1 MVTKTAEGL
10 VQIQTA
16 PLGRRQRWER
26 ALSHQPLVGPTV
38 VLLLAAVVFG
48 LWVGSRFIDPVNL
61 SLILQQVMI
70 VGLLGIAQT
79 LVILTA
85 GIDLSVAAI
94 MVLSQV
100 VMGKLAV
107 EHGVPV
113 PLAILVGIAVGGLC
127 GLVNGLLVTRFSI
140 PPFIATLGTLSI
152 FYALNLYI
160 SKSQTIPFSKV
171 PAALQWPGSS
181 FSMLGVDITFGS
193 LLLVAGFLT
202 AAYVLHETA
211 WGTRVYAVG
220 DNAEAARL
228 SGVRVNRV
236 LLSVYIAAGLICGL
250 AGWFLIGRL
259 GSVSP
264 LAAANLNLDS
274 ITAVVI
280 GGTSLFGGR
289 GRIMGTLLGALIV
302 GVFGNGLALA
312 GVDVLWQ
319 VFTIGLLIVVA
330 VGLDQR
336 LRRAA
341 R

>member
-1 MVTKTAEGL
+1 MRANVDGL
-10 VQIQTA
+10 VHVESA
-16 PLGRRQRWER
+16 PLSWRHKAFG
-26 ALSHQPLVGPTV
+26 LFSSQPLLGPTA
-38 VLLLAAVVFG
+38 VLMAAVLTFS
-48 LWVGSRFIDPVNL
+48 LWVGGRFFDPVNL
-61 SLILQQVMI
+61 SLVLQQVMI

-85 GIDLSVAAI
+85 GIDLSVAAM

-100 VMGKLAV
+100 IMGKLAV
-107 EHGVPV
+107 EQGLPV
-113 PLAILVGIAVGGLC
+113 PIALLVGVLAGGTC
-127 GLVNGLLVTRFSI
+127 GMLNGLLVTKLAI
-140 PPFIATLGTLSI
+140 PPFITTLGTLSV
-152 FYALNLYI
+152 FYALNLFI

-171 PAALQWPGSS
+171 PAALQWPGAS
-181 FSMLGVDITFGS
+181 FNAFGADITYGS
-193 LLLVAGFLT
+193 LLLVLLFVLG
-202 AAYVLHETA
+202 AYVLHETA

-220 DNAEAARL
+220 DNVEAARL

-236 LLSVYIAAGLICGL
+236 LLSVYVVAGLMCGL

-319 VFTIGLLIVVA
+319 VFAIGVLIIVA
-330 VGLDQR
+330 VAIDQR
-336 LRRAA
+336 LRKVGR
-341 R
+341 